1 MKRRKNKRRRKR
13 REEKRREEKR
23 REEKIK
29 EEDFCR
35 RNCFMSYVLGID
47 GGGSK
52 TVCVLMDGERR
63 VLGRGYGGASNY
75 QSVGVNSARD
85 AIESAIFMAVSGGLK
100 FTGKITIS
108 AICLGLAGV
117 GRPHDFEVV
126 KSIVKYLESRDLLPI
141 SWELQ
146 ENNIVICNDALIALV
161 GGVGDDVGIVVAAG
175 TGSIV
180 FGRNHQ
186 GVTKRVGG
194 WGYILGDEGGAYK
207 IAVAGMQAAMKS
219 YDGREISTRLIEDFK
234 QYLCLESIENL
245 LEIVYRH
252 GWGVKEIAALA
263 PIVDNAA
270 ASGDEVANNIISD
283 AVQDLVDAT
292 FTVVKAIFNTTDSFK
307 IVTAGSV
314 WLGKSKIRERFT
326 QAILKNLS
334 SVKIILPKFEPAY
347 GAALLALKNLS

>member
-1 MKRRKNKRRRKR
+1 MTNRQGAKEAKR
-13 REEKRREEKR
+13 REERKERKREEGFRKS
-23 REEKIK
+23 
-29 EEDFCR
+29 F
-35 RNCFMSYVLGID
+35 FMGYVLGID

-63 VLGRGYGGASNY
+63 VLGCGYGGASNY
-75 QSVGVNSARD
+75 QCVGVNAARD
-85 AIESAIFMAVSGGLK
+85 AIVSAIFMAVSGGLK

-126 KSIVKYLESRDLLPI
+126 KSIVKYLESCDLLPI

-146 ENNIVICNDALIALV
+146 ENNIVICNDALVALV

-234 QYLCLESIENL
+234 QYLSLESIENL

-252 GWGVKEIAALA
+252 GWGVKDVAALA

-292 FTVVKAIFNTTDSFK
+292 FTVVKAIFNTSDAFE
-307 IVTAGSV
+307 IVTTGSV

-334 SVKIILPKFEPAY
+334 SVKIILPKSEPAY
-347 GAALLALKNLS
+347 GAALLALKKLS